1 VRGRRLD
8 EVRVD
13 SGGLMGRVRLCGTGV
28 GVLVLSAS
36 MADVVEVLGG
46 ADGLGLSPAHLMRA
60 SKSVSWSNCNADL
73 RRSGVRFITPR
84 VRWRTPNGRYADS
97 GILQS
102 PCLVVSFR

>member
-1 VRGRRLD
+1 MRVGRLD

-13 SGGLMGRVRLCGTGV
+13 GGGLMGRVRLCGIAE

-36 MADVVEVLGG
+36 MADVVEVPGG
-46 ADGLGLSPAHLMRA
+46 ADGLGLSPAHMRRA
-60 SKSVSWSNCNADL
+60 SRSVSWSNSNADL